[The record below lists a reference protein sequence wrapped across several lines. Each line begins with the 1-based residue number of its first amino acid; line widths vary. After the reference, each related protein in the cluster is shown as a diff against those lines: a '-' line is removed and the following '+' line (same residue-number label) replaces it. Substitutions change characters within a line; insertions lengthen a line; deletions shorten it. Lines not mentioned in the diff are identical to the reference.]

1 MRQGFSATG
10 DFAGLLFVSLALIW
24 AKAPAQLLL
33 AAACHEAGHILYA
46 KIRRLGPPRAQLF
59 FAGVRL
65 RYPATV
71 SYRDGFFLC
80 LAGPAASLIAYFA
93 AGGTFFSLYSL
104 GLALINLLPV
114 SCLDG
119 GGMLYCL
126 SCMIFPFERAV
137 SVCRIVSSAAVT
149 ALVLFNILIQLK
161 AGFNITLMAV
171 TVYTAVTVLGESA

>member
-1 MRQGFSATG
+1 
-10 DFAGLLFVSLALIW
+10 
-24 AKAPAQLLL
+24 
-33 AAACHEAGHILYA
+33 
-46 KIRRLGPPRAQLF
+46 
-59 FAGVRL
+59 
-65 RYPATV
+65 
-71 SYRDGFFLC
+71 
-80 LAGPAASLIAYFA
+80 
-93 AGGTFFSLYSL
+93 